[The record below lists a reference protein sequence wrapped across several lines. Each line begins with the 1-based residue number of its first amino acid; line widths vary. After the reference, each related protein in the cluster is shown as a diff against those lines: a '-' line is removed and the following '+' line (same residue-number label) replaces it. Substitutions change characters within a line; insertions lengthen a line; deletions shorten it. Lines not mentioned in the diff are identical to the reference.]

1 MVVVVDTYRSHDQYD
16 YYYNDYYYYY
26 NGLVGCVLSW
36 VGRGRLGRPHTPPI
50 HRRPKM
56 TLFLGGEKDKSV
68 RGGKPLPKWNNWV
81 PTYLS
86 IYLPRTRDH
95 RVPTRRQYLA
105 RSCGVLSLDP
115 NGAAARYHRLD
126 PLDDSETVSERVSL
140 VLARALRFR
149 FVPTPTDTPTHRH
162 NQSVHIV
169 D

>member
-1 MVVVVDTYRSHDQYD
+1 MVVVVVVVDTYRSHDQYD

-81 PTYLS
+81 PTYLPL
-86 IYLPRTRDH
+86 YHEHETVGFQRDD
-95 RVPTRRQYLA
+95 RQYLA
-105 RSCGVLSLDP
+105 RS
-115 NGAAARYHRLD
+115 
-126 PLDDSETVSERVSL
+126 
-140 VLARALRFR
+140 LARAVCYRWIQTVR
-149 FVPTPTDTPTHRH
+149 RRGTIGWIRSTTARP
-162 NQSVHIV
+162 SVKE
-169 D
+169 